1 MADAPRTVLI
11 SGCSSGIGLEL
22 AVQLAHDPRQRYQV
36 VATMRDLGKKGTLE
50 AAAGKAL
57 GQTLTVAQLDVCSDE
72 SVAQCLSCIQGG
84 EVDVLVNNAGVGLVG
99 PLEGLS
105 LAAMQNVFDTNFF
118 GAVRLVKAVLPG
130 MKRRRQGH
138 IVVVSSVMGLQGV
151 VFNEVYAAS
160 KFAMEG
166 FFESLAVQLLQ
177 FNIFISLVEPG
188 PVVTEF
194 EGKLLEQVSTAE
206 FPGTDPDTLS
216 YFRDLYLPASREL
229 FHNVGQ
235 SPQDVAKVIVKV
247 IGSARP
253 PLRRQTNTRYTPL
266 TALKAVDPSGSLYI
280 LVTPRVLRIGS
291 PETIHVEA
299 HSDSSEPL
307 SHPLEVNLSV
317 WDFPRKNTLV
327 ARRKL
332 VLSQENHFMD
342 QASVTIPEDLVYPPK
357 PGTQYVIIKA
367 TWSPTSVSSSME
379 KLVLVAPHAGYIFIQ
394 TDKTIYTP
402 EQSVQY
408 RVYTVNHRMDPVPRT
423 FTLDIKNPEGIAVI
437 SKDLLPDNG
446 VYINS
451 FTLPERISIG
461 TWTIEASYQ
470 TAPKQKF
477 KTGFEVKEYVLPS
490 FEVQLTPTKTFFY
503 LRDEVLGVNIQA
515 RYIFNKPVDGHALA
529 IFGVKQDSRRI
540 PIQSSL
546 QRVEIAQGHGH
557 ISLQKDALMAAFQG
571 SEEDFIGA
579 SIFVNVTVFSSGGE
593 KVQAEICGVKIVR
606 SPYNIK
612 FIKTPQY
619 FKPGMPFRFRVFVS
633 NPDGSPASKVLV
645 SCRDE
650 KAQTTLSGEATLVI
664 NTDASLKE
672 LTIRVLSKGQIVHAK
687 EVKTHGSVL
696 ASTIIDVTSKMLP
709 SFRILAFYLL
719 PKGTGQDP
727 ELVADSILIDV
738 NDKCQEKLKIGLKH
752 EAYVQPIQPSSR
764 VALKITG
771 DAEATVGLVAVDKAV
786 HILNSKHR
794 FTQKKIW
801 DTVEEHDVGCTAGS
815 GKDRLAVFK
824 DAGLDMKM
832 STGMD
837 TLASTDW
844 HCPPSPSP
852 SHRRLRSLKRLETKR
867 KAVNKFKTE
876 LEQKCCEAGLRENPV
891 GLSCEER
898 IPHVRYGPVCIAAFL
913 SCCQLSETL
922 TREAQEEQLLLGTT
936 DEDDDL
942 DDLFLEDEPVRSLFP
957 ESWFWKT
964 ITLPKTTAG
973 ISQYT
978 TDVTVPDSITTWQ
991 FVAVS
996 IKTGQGQ
1003 TQMQRVPKQE
1013 FLNKM
1018 PNTEADVFVSV
1029 QGDILGETILGTLTP
1044 SEAWRLLR
1052 IPSGCPEQTLS
1063 SLTPVVILTRYL
1075 DTTGQWNKVGVELRE
1090 KVMKNLAR
1098 GYSQMLTHRS
1108 EDGSYHT
1115 SKGNPGSTWL
1125 TSYVFRVYAL
1135 AYRTMTI
1142 RALSLDSVCNI
1153 ANWIITHRQRT
1164 RGNFVEESPVVM
1176 WSMQGGYQGS
1186 EADISL
1192 TALVLIA
1199 LNEGKELCS
1208 QKIPSLADSMKR
1220 AGDFL
1225 EKKLPH
1231 IRTAFAMAI
1240 TSYALAL
1247 IRSPRAND
1255 HLDSFA
1261 SKDKTHWPVG
1271 LDDLDLDDSL
1281 YTIEATAY
1289 ALMQK
1294 LELGRRNETHAIA
1307 NWLLKKRQLGG
1318 GFRSTQVTKRKLGVE
1333 GSRVEG
1339 WVASRSA
1346 DTTGPSGQSCPW
1358 CWYPWR
1364 GGVGPNVLS
1373 LVLIRHTPTHPPCP
1387 NAQTTVVAIE
1397 ALTRFREAVP
1407 FDGVQDLHIQIKSSK
1422 KALHVEWDIDEK
1434 NAYQL
1439 RSAKFSAEEE
1449 LEIRASG
1456 TGRGTISIL
1465 TVYHRSP
1472 EFLEDTC
1479 KQYHLNVTLNEAQE
1493 ENKKGEATFRLR
1505 METRFRGR
1513 RDATMTIMEVSLLT
1527 GFYPNQ
1533 DDLKQ
1538 LTNEVE
1544 RYAFQ
1549 YETKMN
1555 SSDSTV
1561 VLYLE
1566 KLSHKEDTVL
1576 GFRVH
1581 RMLKAEFLQAA
1592 QVTVYDYYEPSRR
1605 CTSFYNLPTE
1615 HASLRKICDKDVCRC
1630 AEEQCPSPKDS
1641 NHLSQEEL
1649 QTAACEAGVDFVY
1662 KTSLESVETSDSN
1675 PYIYY
1680 NMKLQAIIKSG
1691 TDSARPLTVKKFVT
1705 HTTCRDSLGLQEHE
1719 TYLIM
1724 GQISD
1729 LWRVKSEYIHVLGK
1743 ETFLMHWPA
1752 NGTVGKKELLDQL
1765 AGFSDYMH
1773 THGCES

>member
-1 MADAPRTVLI
+1 MDVPWGL
-11 SGCSSGIGLEL
+11 GLLLLLLGI
-22 AVQLAHDPRQRYQV
+22 PI
-36 VATMRDLGKKGTLE
+36 
-50 AAAGKAL
+50 
-57 GQTLTVAQLDVCSDE
+57 AQ
-72 SVAQCLSCIQGG
+72 A
-84 EVDVLVNNAGVGLVG
+84 
-99 PLEGLS
+99 
-105 LAAMQNVFDTNFF
+105 
-118 GAVRLVKAVLPG
+118 
-130 MKRRRQGH
+130 
-138 IVVVSSVMGLQGV
+138 
-151 VFNEVYAAS
+151 
-160 KFAMEG
+160 
-166 FFESLAVQLLQ
+166 
-177 FNIFISLVEPG
+177 EP
-188 PVVTEF
+188 
-194 EGKLLEQVSTAE
+194 
-206 FPGTDPDTLS
+206 
-216 YFRDLYLPASREL
+216 
-229 FHNVGQ
+229 
-235 SPQDVAKVIVKV
+235 
-247 IGSARP
+247 
-253 PLRRQTNTRYTPL
+253 
-266 TALKAVDPSGSLYI
+266 LYI

-317 WDFPRKNTLV
+317 WDFPMKNTRV
-327 ARRKL
+327 ARREL
-332 VLSQENHFMD
+332 VLSKENHFMD

-357 PGTQYVIIKA
+357 PGMQYVIIEA
-367 TWSPTSVSSSME
+367 NWAPTSVSSSMN

-408 RVYTVNHRMDPVPRT
+408 RVYTVNHRMDPVSRT

-446 VYINS
+446 SNS
-451 FTLPERISIG
+451 PNSLCLSIG

-490 FEVQLTPTKTFFY
+490 FEVQLTPNKTFFY

-546 QRVEIAQGHGH
+546 QRVEISQGHGH
-557 ISLQKDALMAAFQG
+557 ISLQKDTLMAAFQG

-593 KVQAEICGVKIVR
+593 MVQTEISGVKIVR

-619 FKPGMPFRFRVFVS
+619 FKPGMPFSFRVFVS

-645 SCRDE
+645 SCTNV
-650 KAQTTLSGEATLVI
+650 KVHTTPRGEATLVI
-664 NTDASLKE
+664 NTEANLKE
-672 LTIRVLSKGQIVHAK
+672 LTIQVKTEAPIQPEEQASASMTARPYSTQDESGNFLHIDVKALSTEVGSNLQLNLNTNRDSSVSNKITRFTILVLSKGQIVHAK
-687 EVKTHGSVL
+687 ELKNHGSVF

-738 NDKCQEKLKIGLKH
+738 NDKCQEKLKIGLQN
-752 EAYVQPIQPSSR
+752 EAYVQPIQPSSL
-764 VALKITG
+764 VALKVTG
-771 DAEATVGLVAVDKAV
+771 DAEATVGLAAVDKAV
-786 HILNSKHR
+786 HILNSKHK

-801 DTVEEHDVGCTAGS
+801 DTVEEHDIGCTAGS

-852 SHRRLRSLKRLETKR
+852 SHRRRRSLKKLETKR

-891 GLSCEER
+891 GLSCKER
-898 IPHVRYGPVCIAAFL
+898 IQHVRHGPVCITAFL

-922 TREAQEEQLLLGTT
+922 TREAREEQLLLGTSEGAMAG
-936 DEDDDL
+936 DPARHL
-942 DDLFLEDEPVRSLFP
+942 VFP

-964 ITLPKTTAG
+964 ITLPKTTQG
-973 ISQYT
+973 ISHYT
-978 TDVTVPDSITTWQ
+978 THVTMPDSITTWQ

-996 IKTGQGQ
+996 IKTGQGLCVSDPFELTVMKPFFVDLKLPFSVIRNEQVQIQAVLYNFLQQSVKVRVEFPHKESLCSAAKPDAPSRRIVAVPPFSSKVVPFVLLPLEIGKVDVEVKARGSVVQDHVRKTLLVQAGGQIEQISQSFLLNPQGQ
-1003 TQMQRVPKQE
+1003 TKTQLVPKQE
-1013 FLNKM
+1013 FLNKI

-1044 SEAWRLLR
+1044 SETWRLLR

-1075 DTTGQWNKVGVELRE
+1075 DSTGQWNKVGVELRE
-1090 KVMKNLAR
+1090 QVMKNLAR
-1098 GYSQMLTHRS
+1098 GYSRMLTHRS

-1135 AYRTMTI
+1135 AYPTMTI
-1142 RALSLDSVCNI
+1142 SALSLDSVCNI

-1164 RGNFVEESPVVM
+1164 HGNFVEESPVVM
-1176 WSMQGGYQGS
+1176 WSMQGGYHGS

-1231 IRTAFAMAI
+1231 IRTTFAMAI

-1255 HLDSFA
+1255 YLDSFA
-1261 SKDKTHWPVG
+1261 SKNKTHWPVG

-1294 LELGRRNETHAIA
+1294 LELGRRNETHAI
-1307 NWLLKKRQLGG
+1307 
-1318 GFRSTQVTKRKLGVE
+1318 
-1333 GSRVEG
+1333 GSRVEAVHG
-1339 WVASRSA
+1339 A
-1346 DTTGPSGQSCPW
+1346 G
-1358 CWYPWR
+1358 
-1364 GGVGPNVLS
+1364 
-1373 LVLIRHTPTHPPCP
+1373 THR
-1387 NAQTTVVAIE
+1387 TTVVAIE

-1407 FDGVQDLHIQIKSSK
+1407 FEGVQDLHIQIKSSK
-1422 KALHVEWDIDEK
+1422 KALHVEWVIDEK

-1439 RSAKFSAEEE
+1439 RSAK
-1449 LEIRASG
+1449 
-1456 TGRGTISIL
+1456 IL

-1472 EFLEDTC
+1472 EFLENTC
-1479 KQYHLNVTLNEAQE
+1479 KQYHLNVTLNENQK
-1493 ENKKGEATFRLR
+1493 ENKKGEATFQLR
-1505 METRFRGR
+1505 METRFQGH
-1513 RDATMTIMEVSLLT
+1513 RDATMTIMEISLLT

-1538 LTNEVE
+1538 LTSEVE

-1630 AEEQCPSPKDS
+1630 AEEQCPSPKKDS

-1662 KTSLESVETSDSN
+1662 KASLESVETSDSN

-1691 TDSARPLTVKKFVT
+1691 TDSAKPLAVKKFVT
-1705 HTTCRDSLGLQEHE
+1705 HTTCQDSLGLQEHE

>member
-1 MADAPRTVLI
+1 MDVPWGL
-11 SGCSSGIGLEL
+11 GLLLLLLGI
-22 AVQLAHDPRQRYQV
+22 PI
-36 VATMRDLGKKGTLE
+36 
-50 AAAGKAL
+50 
-57 GQTLTVAQLDVCSDE
+57 AQ
-72 SVAQCLSCIQGG
+72 A
-84 EVDVLVNNAGVGLVG
+84 
-99 PLEGLS
+99 
-105 LAAMQNVFDTNFF
+105 
-118 GAVRLVKAVLPG
+118 
-130 MKRRRQGH
+130 
-138 IVVVSSVMGLQGV
+138 
-151 VFNEVYAAS
+151 
-160 KFAMEG
+160 
-166 FFESLAVQLLQ
+166 
-177 FNIFISLVEPG
+177 EP
-188 PVVTEF
+188 
-194 EGKLLEQVSTAE
+194 
-206 FPGTDPDTLS
+206 
-216 YFRDLYLPASREL
+216 
-229 FHNVGQ
+229 
-235 SPQDVAKVIVKV
+235 
-247 IGSARP
+247 
-253 PLRRQTNTRYTPL
+253 
-266 TALKAVDPSGSLYI
+266 LYI

-317 WDFPRKNTLV
+317 WDFPMKNTRV
-327 ARRKL
+327 ARREL
-332 VLSQENHFMD
+332 VLSKENHFMD

-357 PGTQYVIIKA
+357 PGMQYVIIEA
-367 TWSPTSVSSSME
+367 NWAPTSVSSSMN

-408 RVYTVNHRMDPVPRT
+408 RVYTVNHRMDPVSRT

-446 VYINS
+446 VYIDS

-490 FEVQLTPTKTFFY
+490 FEVQLTPNKTFFY

-546 QRVEIAQGHGH
+546 QRVEISQGHGH
-557 ISLQKDALMAAFQG
+557 ISLQKDTLMAAFQG

-579 SIFVNVTVFSSGGE
+579 SIFVNVTVFSSGAILTWAPWLSSRPCVLFQPRHSTYVTSGQLLSREIGKLGGVKIVLPSYLAFTKWCLPYQQPCFFPKKLNICCRFHGPHVSPGGE
-593 KVQAEICGVKIVR
+593 MVQTEISGVKIVR

-619 FKPGMPFRFRVFVS
+619 FKPGMPFSFRVFVS

-645 SCRDE
+645 SCTNV
-650 KAQTTLSGEATLVI
+650 KVHTTPRGEATLVI
-664 NTDASLKE
+664 NTEANLKE
-672 LTIRVLSKGQIVHAK
+672 LTIQVKTEAPIQPEEQASASMTARPYSTQDESGNFLHIDVKALSTEVGSNLQLNLNTNRDSSVSNKITRFTILVLSKGQIVHAK
-687 EVKTHGSVL
+687 ELKNHGSVF

-738 NDKCQEKLKIGLKH
+738 NDKCQEKLKIGLQN
-752 EAYVQPIQPSSR
+752 EAYVQPIQPSSL
-764 VALKITG
+764 VALKVTG
-771 DAEATVGLVAVDKAV
+771 DAEATVGLAAVDKAV
-786 HILNSKHR
+786 HILNSKHK

-801 DTVEEHDVGCTAGS
+801 DTVEEHDIGCTAGS

-852 SHRRLRSLKRLETKR
+852 SHRRRRSLKRLETKR

-891 GLSCEER
+891 GLSCKER
-898 IPHVRYGPVCIAAFL
+898 IQHVRHGPVCITAFL

-922 TREAQEEQLLLGTT
+922 TREAREEQLLLGTT

-942 DDLFLEDEPVRSLFP
+942 DDFFLEDEPVRSVFP

-964 ITLPKTTAG
+964 ITLPKTTQGNEQVQIQAVLYNFLQQSVKVRVEFPHKESLCSAAKPDAPSRQIVAVPPFSSKVVPFVLLPLEIGKVDVEVKARGSVVQDHVRKTLLVQAG
-973 ISQYT
+973 GQIEQISQSFLLN
-978 TDVTVPDSITTWQ
+978 P
-991 FVAVS
+991 
-996 IKTGQGQ
+996 QGQ
-1003 TQMQRVPKQE
+1003 TKTQLVPKQE
-1013 FLNKM
+1013 FLNKI

-1044 SEAWRLLR
+1044 SETWRLLR

-1075 DTTGQWNKVGVELRE
+1075 DSTGQWNKVGVELRE
-1090 KVMKNLAR
+1090 QVMKNLAR
-1098 GYSQMLTHRS
+1098 GYSRMLTHRS

-1135 AYRTMTI
+1135 AYPTMTI
-1142 RALSLDSVCNI
+1142 SALSLDSVCNI

-1164 RGNFVEESPVVM
+1164 HGNFVEESPVVM
-1176 WSMQGGYQGS
+1176 WSMQGGYHGS

-1231 IRTAFAMAI
+1231 IRTTFAMAI

-1255 HLDSFA
+1255 YLDSFA
-1261 SKDKTHWPVG
+1261 SKNKTHWPVG

-1318 GFRSTQVTKRKLGVE
+1318 GFQST
-1333 GSRVEG
+1333 
-1339 WVASRSA
+1339 
-1346 DTTGPSGQSCPW
+1346 
-1358 CWYPWR
+1358 
-1364 GGVGPNVLS
+1364 
-1373 LVLIRHTPTHPPCP
+1373 
-1387 NAQTTVVAIE
+1387 QTTVVAIE
-1397 ALTRFREAVP
+1397 ALTRFRKAVP
-1407 FDGVQDLHIQIKSSK
+1407 FEGVQDLHIQIKSSK
-1422 KALHVEWDIDEK
+1422 KALHVEWVIDEK

-1449 LEIRASG
+1449 LQIKASG

-1472 EFLEDTC
+1472 EFLENTC
-1479 KQYHLNVTLNEAQE
+1479 KQYHLNVTLNENQK
-1493 ENKKGEATFRLR
+1493 ENKKGEATFQLR
-1505 METRFRGR
+1505 METRFQGH
-1513 RDATMTIMEVSLLT
+1513 RDATMTIMEISLLT

-1538 LTNEVE
+1538 LTSEVE

-1630 AEEQCPSPKDS
+1630 AEEQCPSPKKDS

-1662 KTSLESVETSDSN
+1662 KASLESVETSDSN

-1691 TDSARPLTVKKFVT
+1691 TDSAKPLAVKKFVT
-1705 HTTCRDSLGLQEHE
+1705 HTTCQDSLGLQEHE

>member
-1 MADAPRTVLI
+1 MGKTALPTLWPPRWGWGWSSLSATFPDPGPCRALVEKGRAAPHLSLDLWEVPPLVRLDINSTRT
-11 SGCSSGIGLEL
+11 S
-22 AVQLAHDPRQRYQV
+22 Q
-36 VATMRDLGKKGTLE
+36 GK
-50 AAAGKAL
+50 
-57 GQTLTVAQLDVCSDE
+57 QTSA
-72 SVAQCLSCIQGG
+72 
-84 EVDVLVNNAGVGLVG
+84 EVDKRTSIFHPPPWTCPGAWGCCFSSWGSPLPRLSRCESELRG
-99 PLEGLS
+99 PGRWHDS
-105 LAAMQNVFDTNFF
+105 LHLT
-118 GAVRLVKAVLPG
+118 
-130 MKRRRQGH
+130 
-138 IVVVSSVMGLQGV
+138 
-151 VFNEVYAAS
+151 
-160 KFAMEG
+160 
-166 FFESLAVQLLQ
+166 
-177 FNIFISLVEPG
+177 
-188 PVVTEF
+188 PVHC
-194 EGKLLEQVSTAE
+194 
-206 FPGTDPDTLS
+206 FPHL
-216 YFRDLYLPASREL
+216 
-229 FHNVGQ
+229 N
-235 SPQDVAKVIVKV
+235 
-247 IGSARP
+247 P
-253 PLRRQTNTRYTPL
+253 PIPPYMFTGR
-266 TALKAVDPSGSLYI
+266 YI

-317 WDFPRKNTLV
+317 WDFPMKNTRV
-327 ARRKL
+327 ARREL
-332 VLSQENHFMD
+332 VLSKENHFMD

-357 PGTQYVIIKA
+357 PGMQYVIIEA
-367 TWSPTSVSSSME
+367 NWAPTSVSSSMN

-394 TDKTIYTP
+394 MDKTIYTP

-408 RVYTVNHRMDPVPRT
+408 RVYTVNHRMDPVSRT

-446 VYINS
+446 VYIDS

-490 FEVQLTPTKTFFY
+490 FEVQLTPNKTFFY

-546 QRVEIAQGHGH
+546 QRVEISQGHGH
-557 ISLQKDALMAAFQG
+557 ISLQKDTLMAAFQG

-593 KVQAEICGVKIVR
+593 MVQTEISGVKIVR

-619 FKPGMPFRFRVFVS
+619 FKPGMPFSFRVFVS

-645 SCRDE
+645 SCTNV
-650 KAQTTLSGEATLVI
+650 KVHTTPRGEATLVI
-664 NTDASLKE
+664 NTEANLKE
-672 LTIRVLSKGQIVHAK
+672 LTIQ
-687 EVKTHGSVL
+687 VKTEAPIQPEEQ
-696 ASTIIDVTSKMLP
+696 ASASMTARPYSTQDESGNFLHIDVKALSTEVGSNLQLNLNTNRDSSVSNKITR
-709 SFRILAFYLL
+709 FTIL
-719 PKGTGQDP
+719 
-727 ELVADSILIDV
+727 
-738 NDKCQEKLKIGLKH
+738 LKIGLQN
-752 EAYVQPIQPSSR
+752 EAYVQPIQPSSL
-764 VALKITG
+764 VALKVTG

-786 HILNSKHR
+786 HILNSKHK

-801 DTVEEHDVGCTAGS
+801 DTVEEHDIGCTAGS

-852 SHRRLRSLKRLETKR
+852 SHRRRRSLKRLETKR

-891 GLSCEER
+891 GLSCKER
-898 IPHVRYGPVCIAAFL
+898 IQHVRHGPVCITAFL

-922 TREAQEEQLLLGTT
+922 TREAREEQLLLGTT

-942 DDLFLEDEPVRSLFP
+942 DDFFLEDEPVRSVFP

-964 ITLPKTTAG
+964 ITLPKTTQG
-973 ISQYT
+973 ISHYT
-978 TDVTVPDSITTWQ
+978 THVTMPDSITTWQ

-996 IKTGQGQ
+996 IKTGQGLCVSDPFELTVMKPFFVDLKLPFSVIRNEQVQIQAVLYNFLQQSVKVRVEFPHKESLCSAAKPDAPSRRIVAVPPFSSKVVPFVLLPLEIGKVDVEVKARGSVVQDHVRKTLLVQAGGQIEQISQSFLLNPQGQ
-1003 TQMQRVPKQE
+1003 TKTQLVPKQE
-1013 FLNKM
+1013 FLNKI

-1044 SEAWRLLR
+1044 SETWRLLR

-1075 DTTGQWNKVGVELRE
+1075 DSTGQWNKVGVELRE
-1090 KVMKNLAR
+1090 QVMKNLAR
-1098 GYSQMLTHRS
+1098 GYSRMLTHRS

-1135 AYRTMTI
+1135 AYPTMTI
-1142 RALSLDSVCNI
+1142 SALSLDSVCNI

-1164 RGNFVEESPVVM
+1164 HGNFVEESPVVM
-1176 WSMQGGYQGS
+1176 WSMQGGYHGS

-1231 IRTAFAMAI
+1231 IRTTFAMAI

-1255 HLDSFA
+1255 YLDSFA
-1261 SKDKTHWPVG
+1261 SKNKTHWPVG

-1318 GFRSTQVTKRKLGVE
+1318 GFQST
-1333 GSRVEG
+1333 
-1339 WVASRSA
+1339 
-1346 DTTGPSGQSCPW
+1346 
-1358 CWYPWR
+1358 
-1364 GGVGPNVLS
+1364 
-1373 LVLIRHTPTHPPCP
+1373 
-1387 NAQTTVVAIE
+1387 QTTVVAIE

-1407 FDGVQDLHIQIKSSK
+1407 FEGVQDLHIQIKSSK
-1422 KALHVEWDIDEK
+1422 KALHVEWVIDEK

-1449 LEIRASG
+1449 LQIKASG

-1472 EFLEDTC
+1472 EFLENTC
-1479 KQYHLNVTLNEAQE
+1479 KQYHLNVTLNENQK
-1493 ENKKGEATFRLR
+1493 ENKKGEATFQLR
-1505 METRFRGR
+1505 METRFQGH
-1513 RDATMTIMEVSLLT
+1513 RDATMTIMEISLLT

-1538 LTNEVE
+1538 LTSEVE

-1630 AEEQCPSPKDS
+1630 AEEQCPSPKKDS

-1662 KTSLESVETSDSN
+1662 KASLESVETSDSN

-1691 TDSARPLTVKKFVT
+1691 TDSAKPLAVKKFVT
-1705 HTTCRDSLGLQEHE
+1705 HTTCQDSLGLQEHE

>member
-1 MADAPRTVLI
+1 MDVPWGLRLLLLLL
-11 SGCSSGIGLEL
+11 GI
-22 AVQLAHDPRQRYQV
+22 PI
-36 VATMRDLGKKGTLE
+36 
-50 AAAGKAL
+50 
-57 GQTLTVAQLDVCSDE
+57 AQ
-72 SVAQCLSCIQGG
+72 A
-84 EVDVLVNNAGVGLVG
+84 
-99 PLEGLS
+99 
-105 LAAMQNVFDTNFF
+105 
-118 GAVRLVKAVLPG
+118 
-130 MKRRRQGH
+130 
-138 IVVVSSVMGLQGV
+138 
-151 VFNEVYAAS
+151 
-160 KFAMEG
+160 
-166 FFESLAVQLLQ
+166 
-177 FNIFISLVEPG
+177 EP
-188 PVVTEF
+188 
-194 EGKLLEQVSTAE
+194 
-206 FPGTDPDTLS
+206 
-216 YFRDLYLPASREL
+216 
-229 FHNVGQ
+229 
-235 SPQDVAKVIVKV
+235 
-247 IGSARP
+247 
-253 PLRRQTNTRYTPL
+253 
-266 TALKAVDPSGSLYI
+266 LYI

-317 WDFPRKNTLV
+317 WDFPMKNTWV
-327 ARRKL
+327 AKREL

-357 PGTQYVIIKA
+357 PGMQYVIIEA
-367 TWSPTSVSSSME
+367 NWAPTSVSSSMN

-446 VYINS
+446 VYVDS

-490 FEVQLTPTKTFFY
+490 FEVQLTPNKTFFY

-546 QRVEIAQGHGH
+546 QRVE
-557 ISLQKDALMAAFQG
+557 KNTLMAAFQG

-593 KVQAEICGVKIVR
+593 MVQAEISGVKIVR

-619 FKPGMPFRFRVFVS
+619 FKPGMPFSFRIPPQVFVS

-645 SCRDE
+645 SCTNV
-650 KAQTTLSGEATLVI
+650 KVHTTPSGEATLVI
-664 NTDASLKE
+664 NTDANLKE
-672 LTIRVLSKGQIVHAK
+672 LTIQPEEQASASMTARPYSTQDESGNFLHIDVKTLSTEVGSNLQLNLNTNLRDSSVNNKITRFTILVLSKGQIVHAK
-687 EVKTHGSVL
+687 ELKNHGSVF

-738 NDKCQEKLKIGLKH
+738 NDKCQEKLKIGLQN
-752 EAYVQPIQPSSR
+752 EAYVQPIQPSSW
-764 VALKITG
+764 VALKVTG

-786 HILNSKHR
+786 HILNSKHK

-801 DTVEEHDVGCTAGS
+801 DTVEEHDIGCTAGS

-852 SHRRLRSLKRLETKR
+852 SHRRRRSLKRLETKR
-867 KAVNKFKTE
+867 KAVNKFETE

-891 GLSCEER
+891 GLSCKER
-898 IPHVRYGPVCIAAFL
+898 IQHVRHGPVCITAFL

-922 TREAQEEQLLLGTT
+922 TREAREEQLLLGTT

-942 DDLFLEDEPVRSLFP
+942 DDFFPEDEPVRSVFP

-964 ITLPKTTAG
+964 ITLPKTTLG
-973 ISQYT
+973 ISHYT
-978 TDVTVPDSITTWQ
+978 THVTVPDSITTWQ

-996 IKTGQGQ
+996 IKTGQGLCVSDPFELTVMKPFFVDLKLPFSVIRNEQVQIQAVLYNFLQQSVKVRVEFPHKESLCSAAKPDAPSRRIVAVPPFSSKVVPFVLLPLEIGKVDVEVKARGSVVQDHVRKTLLVQSQSPLITQGCACSGQ
-1003 TQMQRVPKQE
+1003 TKIQVVPKQE
-1013 FLNKM
+1013 FLNKI

-1044 SEAWRLLR
+1044 SETWRLLR

-1075 DTTGQWNKVGVELRE
+1075 DSTGQWNKVGVELRE
-1090 KVMKNLAR
+1090 QVMKNLAR
-1098 GYSQMLTHRS
+1098 GPSVLHLDKSPPPGSINMQSTPKSHPHPAPQIRPGYSRMLTHRS

-1135 AYRTMTI
+1135 AYPTMTI
-1142 RALSLDSVCNI
+1142 SALSLDSVCNI

-1164 RGNFVEESPVVM
+1164 HGNFVEESPVVM
-1176 WSMQGGYQGS
+1176 WSMQGGYHGS

-1231 IRTAFAMAI
+1231 IRTTFAMAI

-1255 HLDSFA
+1255 YLDSFA
-1261 SKDKTHWPVG
+1261 SKMG

-1318 GFRSTQVTKRKLGVE
+1318 GFQST
-1333 GSRVEG
+1333 
-1339 WVASRSA
+1339 
-1346 DTTGPSGQSCPW
+1346 
-1358 CWYPWR
+1358 
-1364 GGVGPNVLS
+1364 
-1373 LVLIRHTPTHPPCP
+1373 
-1387 NAQTTVVAIE
+1387 QTTVVAIE

-1422 KALHVEWDIDEK
+1422 KALHVEWVIDEK

-1449 LEIRASG
+1449 LQIKASG
-1456 TGRGTISIL
+1456 TGRGTISVGL
-1465 TVYHRSP
+1465 V
-1472 EFLEDTC
+1472 FL
-1479 KQYHLNVTLNEAQE
+1479 
-1493 ENKKGEATFRLR
+1493 
-1505 METRFRGR
+1505 
-1513 RDATMTIMEVSLLT
+1513 S
-1527 GFYPNQ
+1527 
-1533 DDLKQ
+1533 
-1538 LTNEVE
+1538 
-1544 RYAFQ
+1544 
-1549 YETKMN
+1549 
-1555 SSDSTV
+1555 
-1561 VLYLE
+1561 
-1566 KLSHKEDTVL
+1566 
-1576 GFRVH
+1576 
-1581 RMLKAEFLQAA
+1581 
-1592 QVTVYDYYEPSRR
+1592 
-1605 CTSFYNLPTE
+1605 
-1615 HASLRKICDKDVCRC
+1615 
-1630 AEEQCPSPKDS
+1630 
-1641 NHLSQEEL
+1641 
-1649 QTAACEAGVDFVY
+1649 
-1662 KTSLESVETSDSN
+1662 
-1675 PYIYY
+1675 
-1680 NMKLQAIIKSG
+1680 
-1691 TDSARPLTVKKFVT
+1691 
-1705 HTTCRDSLGLQEHE
+1705 
-1719 TYLIM
+1719 
-1724 GQISD
+1724 
-1729 LWRVKSEYIHVLGK
+1729 
-1743 ETFLMHWPA
+1743 
-1752 NGTVGKKELLDQL
+1752 
-1765 AGFSDYMH
+1765 
-1773 THGCES
+1773 

>member
-1 MADAPRTVLI
+1 MDVPWGL
-11 SGCSSGIGLEL
+11 GLLLLLLGI
-22 AVQLAHDPRQRYQV
+22 PI
-36 VATMRDLGKKGTLE
+36 
-50 AAAGKAL
+50 
-57 GQTLTVAQLDVCSDE
+57 AQ
-72 SVAQCLSCIQGG
+72 A
-84 EVDVLVNNAGVGLVG
+84 
-99 PLEGLS
+99 
-105 LAAMQNVFDTNFF
+105 
-118 GAVRLVKAVLPG
+118 
-130 MKRRRQGH
+130 
-138 IVVVSSVMGLQGV
+138 
-151 VFNEVYAAS
+151 
-160 KFAMEG
+160 
-166 FFESLAVQLLQ
+166 
-177 FNIFISLVEPG
+177 EP
-188 PVVTEF
+188 
-194 EGKLLEQVSTAE
+194 
-206 FPGTDPDTLS
+206 
-216 YFRDLYLPASREL
+216 
-229 FHNVGQ
+229 
-235 SPQDVAKVIVKV
+235 
-247 IGSARP
+247 
-253 PLRRQTNTRYTPL
+253 
-266 TALKAVDPSGSLYI
+266 LYI

-317 WDFPRKNTLV
+317 WDFPMKNTRV
-327 ARRKL
+327 ARREL
-332 VLSQENHFMD
+332 VLSKENHFMD

-357 PGTQYVIIKA
+357 PGMQYVIIEA
-367 TWSPTSVSSSME
+367 NWAPTSVSSSMN

-408 RVYTVNHRMDPVPRT
+408 RVYTVNHRMDPVSRT

-446 VYINS
+446 SNS
-451 FTLPERISIG
+451 PNSLCLSIG

-490 FEVQLTPTKTFFY
+490 FEVQLTPNKTFFY

-546 QRVEIAQGHGH
+546 QRVEISQGHGH
-557 ISLQKDALMAAFQG
+557 ISLQKDTLMAAFQG

-593 KVQAEICGVKIVR
+593 MVQTEISGVKIVR

-619 FKPGMPFRFRVFVS
+619 FKPGMPFSFRVFVS

-645 SCRDE
+645 SCTNV
-650 KAQTTLSGEATLVI
+650 KVHTTPRGEATLVI
-664 NTDASLKE
+664 NTEANLKE
-672 LTIRVLSKGQIVHAK
+672 LTIQVKTEAPIQPEEQASASMTARPYSTQDESGNFLHIDVKALSTEVGSNLQLNLNTNRDSSVSNKITRFTILVLSKGQIVHAK
-687 EVKTHGSVL
+687 ELKNHGSVF

-738 NDKCQEKLKIGLKH
+738 NDKCQEKLKIGLQN
-752 EAYVQPIQPSSR
+752 EAYVQPIQPSSL
-764 VALKITG
+764 VALKVTG
-771 DAEATVGLVAVDKAV
+771 DAEATVGLAAVDKAV
-786 HILNSKHR
+786 HILNSKHK

-801 DTVEEHDVGCTAGS
+801 DTVEEHDIGCTAGS

-852 SHRRLRSLKRLETKR
+852 SHRRRRSLKKLETKR

-891 GLSCEER
+891 GLSCKER
-898 IPHVRYGPVCIAAFL
+898 IQHVRHGPVCITAFL

-922 TREAQEEQLLLGTT
+922 TREAREEQLLLGTSEGAMAG
-936 DEDDDL
+936 DPARHL
-942 DDLFLEDEPVRSLFP
+942 VFP

-964 ITLPKTTAG
+964 ITLPKTTQG
-973 ISQYT
+973 ISHYT
-978 TDVTVPDSITTWQ
+978 THVTMPDSITTWQ

-996 IKTGQGQ
+996 IKTGQGLCVSDPFELTVMKPFFVDLKLPFSVIRNEQVQIQAVLYNFLQQSVKVRVEFPHKESLCSAAKPDAPSRRIVAVPPFSSKVVPFVLLPLEIGKVDVEVKARGSVVQDHVRKTLLVQAGGQIEQISQSFLLNPQGQ
-1003 TQMQRVPKQE
+1003 TKTQLVPKQE
-1013 FLNKM
+1013 FLNKI

-1044 SEAWRLLR
+1044 SETWRLLR

-1075 DTTGQWNKVGVELRE
+1075 DSTGQWNKVGVELRE
-1090 KVMKNLAR
+1090 QVMKNLAR
-1098 GYSQMLTHRS
+1098 GYSRMLTHRS

-1135 AYRTMTI
+1135 AYPTMTI
-1142 RALSLDSVCNI
+1142 SALSLDSVCNI

-1164 RGNFVEESPVVM
+1164 HGNFVEESPVVM
-1176 WSMQGGYQGS
+1176 WSMQGGYHGS

-1231 IRTAFAMAI
+1231 IRTTFAMAI

-1255 HLDSFA
+1255 YLDSFA
-1261 SKDKTHWPVG
+1261 SKNKTHWPVG

-1294 LELGRRNETHAIA
+1294 LELGRRNETHAI
-1307 NWLLKKRQLGG
+1307 
-1318 GFRSTQVTKRKLGVE
+1318 
-1333 GSRVEG
+1333 GSRVEAVHG
-1339 WVASRSA
+1339 A
-1346 DTTGPSGQSCPW
+1346 G
-1358 CWYPWR
+1358 
-1364 GGVGPNVLS
+1364 
-1373 LVLIRHTPTHPPCP
+1373 THR
-1387 NAQTTVVAIE
+1387 TTVVAIE

-1407 FDGVQDLHIQIKSSK
+1407 FEGVQDLHIQIKSSK
-1422 KALHVEWDIDEK
+1422 KALHVEWVIDEK

-1449 LEIRASG
+1449 LQIKASG

-1472 EFLEDTC
+1472 EFLENTC
-1479 KQYHLNVTLNEAQE
+1479 KQYHLNVTLNENQK
-1493 ENKKGEATFRLR
+1493 ENKKGEATFQLR
-1505 METRFRGR
+1505 METRFQGH
-1513 RDATMTIMEVSLLT
+1513 RDATMTIMEISLLT

-1538 LTNEVE
+1538 LTSEVE

-1630 AEEQCPSPKDS
+1630 AE
-1641 NHLSQEEL
+1641 
-1649 QTAACEAGVDFVY
+1649 VY
-1662 KTSLESVETSDSN
+1662 KASLESVETSDSN

-1691 TDSARPLTVKKFVT
+1691 TDSAKPLAVKKFVT
-1705 HTTCRDSLGLQEHE
+1705 HTTCQDSLGLQEHE